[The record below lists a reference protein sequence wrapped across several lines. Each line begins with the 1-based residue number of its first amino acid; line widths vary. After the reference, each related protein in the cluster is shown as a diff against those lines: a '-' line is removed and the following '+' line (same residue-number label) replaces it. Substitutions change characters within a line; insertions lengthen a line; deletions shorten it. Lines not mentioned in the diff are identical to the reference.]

1 MAEIENVVSVL
12 TDIFQLCQRL
22 LPEARSLLSGIL
34 NEDISNRGR
43 AFLERSEQVVGMLQ
57 IMQNQ
62 YHFEREFDHMVSS
75 LVDILSSYRQKVQ
88 RLNTEGQRGFE
99 CRRKYSGKPGRPA
112 YSISYYQVEGL
123 VSLGFTWKRIAELIC
138 VSERTLR
145 RWRQEFVFDV
155 PFSEMENEALDD
167 IVAKQLQSCSSM
179 GERMLAGALRS
190 QGLRIQ
196 RRRLRESIMRVDPL
210 GRILRRFQVMRR
222 RVYKVEGPNALWYVD
237 SIFPLTDPVL
247 TSPAA

>member
-1 MAEIENVVSVL
+1 MADIENVVSVL
-12 TDIFQLCQRL
+12 TSIFQLCQPL

-88 RLNTEGQRGFE
+88 RVNTDGQRGFE

-112 YSISYYQVEGL
+112 YSISYYQVEGF

-138 VSERTLR
+138 VAERTLR

-155 PFSEMENEALDD
+155 SFSEIENEALDE

-179 GERMLAGALRS
+179 GERILAGALRS
-190 QGLRIQ
+190 QGLWIQ
-196 RRRLRESIMRVDPL
+196 RQRLRESTGCPRKFVPRLPED
-210 GRILRRFQVMRR
+210 
-222 RVYKVEGPNALWYVD
+222 YDKAAKGPHYAFTLCYSSDVQLEFAT
-237 SIFPLTDPVL
+237 IPVNIR
-247 TSPAA
+247 

>member
-1 MAEIENVVSVL
+1 M
-12 TDIFQLCQRL
+12 

-43 AFLERSEQVVGMLQ
+43 AFLERSEQVLGMLQ

-62 YHFEREFDHMVSS
+62 YHFEREFDHMLSS

-88 RLNTEGQRGFE
+88 RINTDGQRVFE
-99 CRRKYSGKPGRPA
+99 CRRKHSGKPGRPA

-123 VSLGFTWKRIAELIC
+123 VSLGFTWKRIAEIMC
-138 VSERTLR
+138 VSERTLP
-145 RWRQEFVFDV
+145 RWRQEFAFDV

-190 QGLRIQ
+190 QGLWSQ
-196 RRRLRESIMRVDPL
+196 RQRLRESIMRVDPL
-210 GRILRRFQVMRR
+210 GTRILRRFQVMQRQ
-222 RVYKVEGPNALWYVD
+222 VHKVEGPKALWYVD
-237 SIFPLTDPVL
+237 SIFPLTDPAL